1 VLNIRCLFSF
11 FSWSRA
17 KPTWAAGNLSLALNE
32 WRPII
37 HKWEIFRPPS
47 IWEGWQKSM
56 GTSSIC
62 LRIKCN

>member
-1 VLNIRCLFSF
+1 VPIFIFF

-56 GTSSIC
+56 GDLFYLPTH
-62 LRIKCN
+62 